1 MGRGVVSQENIEAL
15 PEYTSALC
23 CEAVPLSLLIEVAF
37 AQSLIPAGSVAG
49 CDFATGSMTASCIP
63 NFLAHVLSVIFGF
76 TGGICLI
83 MIMIAGYQYAVGE
96 ALGGGKE
103 AGKERLKYAIA
114 GFAVSALAIIIIQ
127 FFVAAIL

>member
-1 MGRGVVSQENIEAL
+1 M
-15 PEYTSALC
+15 
-23 CEAVPLSLLIEVAF
+23 PLSLLIEKAS

-49 CDFATGSMTASCIP
+49 CDFATGSMTAACIP

-83 MIMIAGYQYAVGE
+83 MIMIAGYQAAVGK
-96 ALGGGKE
+96 AFGGGGE
-103 AGKERLKYAIA
+103 EWKERLRWAIV

-127 FFVAAIL
+127 FFVAAVL